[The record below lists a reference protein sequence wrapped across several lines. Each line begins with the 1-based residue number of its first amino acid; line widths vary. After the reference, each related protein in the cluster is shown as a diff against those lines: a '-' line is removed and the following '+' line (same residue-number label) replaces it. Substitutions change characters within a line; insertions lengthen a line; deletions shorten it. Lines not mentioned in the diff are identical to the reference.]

1 MSNKLGKLLIFSAPS
16 GSGKTTLVKHLLNE
30 FNELAF
36 SVSAT
41 SRSKRSGEKH
51 GKDYYF
57 MSAEIFR
64 KKIESGLFLEWEEVY
79 DGIFYGTLFEEV
91 ERLRKKGKNVV
102 FDVDVVGGISIK
114 KHYGDQALS
123 VFVKAPSLEVLAERL
138 RRRKTDSEESITK
151 RLQKAE
157 WETNFEGQFDI
168 ILINDNLNEAHEK
181 ISKIVTEFIGK

>member
-79 DGIFYGTLFEEV
+79 DGIFYGTLLEEV